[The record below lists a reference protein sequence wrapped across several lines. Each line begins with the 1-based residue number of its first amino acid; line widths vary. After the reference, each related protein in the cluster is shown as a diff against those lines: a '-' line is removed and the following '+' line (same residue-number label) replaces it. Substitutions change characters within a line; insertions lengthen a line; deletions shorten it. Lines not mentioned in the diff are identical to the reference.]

1 MKRSVRK
8 QSFLHEL
15 SINKYMYL
23 MAVPGILW
31 FFVFAYLPLLGI
43 IIAFKDFDPIK
54 GLLRSK
60 FVGFD
65 NFKFFLTSLDWKLVT
80 LNTLFLNTLFI
91 GFQIIFAVAIA
102 VMITEV
108 INRIYKRV
116 TQSIVILPHFISW
129 TIVAMFLT
137 AFLSTD
143 TGVINKVFIKIGLQP
158 VSFYNDAGVWPVVLV
173 ILRIWKTAGFGS
185 VIYIATITGFDQEI
199 YDAAKIDGAGRWKC
213 ITRITLPML
222 KNTIILLTFFNIG
235 TIFYGDFG
243 MIYAMVGDNYLLMPT
258 TDVIDTFVYRTL
270 RMMGNMGMSAAVGLY
285 QSLVGFII
293 VITANTLAHKFNPES
308 AVF

>member
-1 MKRSVRK
+1 
-8 QSFLHEL
+8 
-15 SINKYMYL
+15 MYL